1 MHQGIGPDGGMVL
14 KRRLWPH
21 RLREGED
28 VASHLNEFRDLVNQI
43 VNLAAGDDST
53 QIHRVDLVF
62 MLSLSLS
69 D

>member
-1 MHQGIGPDGGMVL
+1 MVL
-14 KRRLWPH
+14 KQRLWPL

-28 VASHLNEFRDLVNQI
+28 VASHLNEFPDLVNEI
-43 VNLAAGDDST
+43 VNLSAGDDST

-62 MLSLSLS
+62 MLSLSLP